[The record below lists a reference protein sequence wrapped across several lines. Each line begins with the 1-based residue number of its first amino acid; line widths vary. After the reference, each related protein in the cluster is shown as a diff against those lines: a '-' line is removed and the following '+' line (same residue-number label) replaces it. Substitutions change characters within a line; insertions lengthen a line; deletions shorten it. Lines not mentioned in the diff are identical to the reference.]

1 MIQSGKVFFNI
12 LLLTSLNDI
21 GAWQE
26 LPSLE
31 LSQILFN
38 LPVLT
43 WYLMLASSIGLTPA
57 AFLCIIIFL
66 ILTWGYVYWFERE
79 RERKGERERE
89 REKENERENENKTS
103 MSEKN
108 IDQLSPVCTVTREW
122 NHNPLVYGW
131 CSNQLS
137 HPARSLLTRIPARRR
152 PAGSCVVAAID
163 CRVLWRK
170 RDSAATLSRGE
181 RPDPCLG
188 RLSLPFWVHYIEDDP
203 HLQCTGS
210 M

>member
-57 AFLCIIIFL
+57 AFLFIIIFL

-79 RERKGERERE
+79 RERERESEKERERKKMRE
-89 REKENERENENKTS
+89 RMRTKHLCQRETS
-103 MSEKN
+103 
-108 IDQLSPVCTVTREW
+108 I
-122 NHNPLVYGW
+122 
-131 CSNQLS
+131 
-137 HPARSLLTRIPARRR
+137 
-152 PAGSCVVAAID
+152 SCVLYALWPGNEITTLWCMDDAPTNWATQPGPCWPGSRLAGGPQD
-163 CRVLWRK
+163 PVLWR
-170 RDSAATLSRGE
+170 
-181 RPDPCLG
+181 
-188 RLSLPFWVHYIEDDP
+188 
-203 HLQCTGS
+203 Q
-210 M
+210 